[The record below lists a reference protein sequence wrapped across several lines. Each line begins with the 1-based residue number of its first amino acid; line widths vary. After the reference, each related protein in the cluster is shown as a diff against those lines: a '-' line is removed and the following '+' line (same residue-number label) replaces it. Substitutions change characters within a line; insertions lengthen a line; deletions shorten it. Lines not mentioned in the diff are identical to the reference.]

1 MTPLSEITVCEP
13 TEEALEATDQLL
25 WEILW
30 EPVGLPRDVRQRF
43 KLPGSE
49 VIFVAMHRK
58 QLVGTVV
65 GQSQNEREM
74 ELRHLAV
81 RPDMQGNGVG
91 RGLVAKLVEYSLNH
105 GYISIST
112 HARNT
117 SQTFFEKHGFQPV
130 PGETLTHPV
139 FDKHGIS
146 FLLMRRLL
154 KQS

>member
-13 TEEALEATDQLL
+13 TEEALEAIDQLL

-30 EPVGLPRDVRQRF
+30 EPVGLPRNVRQRF

-139 FDKHGIS
+139 FDNPRIN
-146 FLLMRRLL
+146 FLFMRRLL
-154 KQS
+154 KHT